1 MAEGG
6 SLLDAPAIMS
16 QLDAEVDAII
26 ARARASAAALRSEVP
41 SAYSS
46 PVGVAPQLPWA
57 PALPL
62 QQQQQHHPTSSSAGG
77 GYAGLGGGSGAGS
90 TSFGGFTAAHAAQA
104 AGASAWGRPGYD
116 DGEEEDGEEEEG
128 NGESGGE
135 AGSDDDDDDVD
146 AWHLPHSSVV
156 AQPSGAPRGGFASP
170 PPAQS
175 SYAVSAGAGAGAGAG
190 IGFGSASGSLGA
202 QYLLPSPLT
211 APSTLPS
218 LPRAPSASSRGGG
231 SAGGESARAR
241 RPLSAQDGDEEGEQ
255 FWSSVEAFLSRP
267 APSYVFAGDGAIAL
281 SAARPE
287 QHVVL
292 ARSAC
297 WSLSPWHTAACGLSF
312 VLSCWGTFSCPA
324 ISPTPLPLN
333 ACPCSFHPRMHATR
347 AHQSQSL
354 DHAVLASR

>member
-57 PALPL
+57 PALP
-62 QQQQQHHPTSSSAGG
+62 QQQQQYPASLPAGG

-104 AGASAWGRPGYD
+104 AGASAWGRPGYY
-116 DGEEEDGEEEEG
+116 DGEEEDREDEEG

-135 AGSDDDDDDVD
+135 AGSVDDDDDDVD
-146 AWHLPHSSVV
+146 AWRLPHSSVV
-156 AQPSGAPRGGFASP
+156 AQPGGAPRGGFASP

-190 IGFGSASGSLGA
+190 IGFGAASGSLGA

-231 SAGGESARAR
+231 SAGGDSARAR

-267 APSYVFAGDGAIAL
+267 APSYVFCRGWGDCFV
-281 SAARPE
+281 
-287 QHVVL
+287 H
-292 ARSAC
+292 
-297 WSLSPWHTAACGLSF
+297 SP
-312 VLSCWGTFSCPA
+312 P
-324 ISPTPLPLN
+324 
-333 ACPCSFHPRMHATR
+333 
-347 AHQSQSL
+347 
-354 DHAVLASR
+354 